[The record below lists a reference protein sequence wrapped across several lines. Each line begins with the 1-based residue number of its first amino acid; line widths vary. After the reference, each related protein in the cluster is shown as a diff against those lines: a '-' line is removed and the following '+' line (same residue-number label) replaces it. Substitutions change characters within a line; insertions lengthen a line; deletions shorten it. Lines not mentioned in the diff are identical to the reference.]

1 MRVFQG
7 NEMDEKTDFV
17 NKLRQIEEQANM
29 ASAELPASLARTCI
43 LHIIVLAK
51 MLRGRLEFG
60 AVSIASAGLRA
71 TPPGDEE
78 KPSA

>member
-1 MRVFQG
+1 
-7 NEMDEKTDFV
+7 
-17 NKLRQIEEQANM
+17 M

-60 AVSIASAGLRA
+60 AVTIAGVGLGA
-71 TPPGDEE
+71 APPGKEE